1 MSYSAGEALI
11 LARVQAI
18 TGYTLG
24 NTSRGDWG
32 ILNHGKAATYAII
45 RPGPFVRMW
54 EGSTSNIATWT
65 TIVEI
70 WQRYTDDSTTLTN
83 LEANVANVIAGI
95 DAYKR
100 MGDTTGFLIDFSL
113 TSGSEVLSKWEKGGN
128 GPAWLSQ
135 ELSVTWKE
143 EVDVTYSD

>member
-11 LARVQAI
+11 LTRVQAI
-18 TGYTLG
+18 TNYSAS

-32 ILNHGKAATYAII
+32 ILNSGKGQTYAII

-70 WQRYTDDSTTLTN
+70 WQRYIDDGTTLTN

-95 DAYKR
+95 DIYKR
-100 MGDTTGFLIDFSL
+100 MGDQTGLMIDFSL
-113 TSGSEVLSKWEKGGN
+113 TSGSEVLSKWERGGN

-135 ELSVTWKE
+135 ELSVTWRE